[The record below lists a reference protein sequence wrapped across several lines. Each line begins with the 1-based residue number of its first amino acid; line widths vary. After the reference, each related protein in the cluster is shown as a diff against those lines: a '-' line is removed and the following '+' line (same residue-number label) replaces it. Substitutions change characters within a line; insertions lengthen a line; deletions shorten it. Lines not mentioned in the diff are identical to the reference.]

1 MLIVLFFGH
10 NISDYYSTVFARIL
24 VFKTVEKLISELPS
38 KTQIKSFE
46 ENSIDS
52 DLTSIIYF
60 QSFFAVVFLIL
71 SSFSLKSRNINP
83 EIFKAI
89 KFCDID

>member
-1 MLIVLFFGH
+1 MLGFIKILSCSIVNDCTSNKYEAPRIKYLNKLKYTNRALFWA

-46 ENSIDS
+46 ENSIYS
-52 DLTSIIYF
+52 DLASIIYF
-60 QSFFAVVFLIL
+60 
-71 SSFSLKSRNINP
+71 
-83 EIFKAI
+83 
-89 KFCDID
+89 